1 MNTIPVTLTVS
12 ETDYTLQVSVEE
24 GTSAALT
31 VDTAIQLIDGEHYEG
46 EYTVTPSATAQT
58 LATEGLVMTQ
68 DVTIAPIPNNYGLIT
83 WDGSVLTV
91 S

>member
-12 ETDYTLQVSVEE
+12 ETDYTLEVSVEE
-24 GTSAALT
+24 GISAALT
-31 VDTAIQLIDGEHYEG
+31 VDTAIQLVDGDHYEG

-68 DVTIAPIPNNYGLIT
+68 NVTIEPIPNNYGLIT

>member
-12 ETDYTLQVSVEE
+12 ETDYTLQVSVED
-24 GTSAALT
+24 GMSAALS
-31 VDTAIQLIDGEHYEG
+31 VDTAIQLVDGEHYEG
-46 EYTVTPSATAQT
+46 EYTVTPSATEQT

-68 DVTIAPIPNNYGLIT
+68 NVTITPIPNNYGLIT